1 MNYYISDVHFGHARM
16 LAADGLDRRPFAS
29 LGEMHAAIKT
39 RWNERVTDDDDV
51 YILGDMAWGASEEAI
66 AWIATLKGRKHLVLG
81 NHDETDD
88 ARLCQLYC
96 ELVPYKEVAD
106 RLGIVTCQVVL
117 SHYPI
122 MFWNHQHM
130 ERWGG
135 GLQRRWAVHLYGH
148 VHASR
153 EEVYYQRFLR
163 WLNEVHRI
171 RCAAFNVGCML
182 PWMDYTPRTLTEIVL
197 AQPSVVN
204 CLPGPLLPATAAG
217 KSSSEERVDVL

>member
-1 MNYYISDVHFGHARM
+1 
-16 LAADGLDRRPFAS
+16 
-29 LGEMHAAIKT
+29 
-39 RWNERVTDDDDV
+39 
-51 YILGDMAWGASEEAI
+51 
-66 AWIATLKGRKHLVLG
+66 
-81 NHDETDD
+81 
-88 ARLCQLYC
+88 
-96 ELVPYKEVAD
+96 
-106 RLGIVTCQVVL
+106 
-117 SHYPI
+117 

-163 WLNEVHRI
+163 RLNEVHRI